1 MPNKVFELMLG
12 ISNKANR
19 FQIQRLSEFYQMC
32 LFKGKSGT
40 YNDVLIDD
48 ILVDRE
54 NVEKYAKGI
63 KGYRIVETASG
74 YRNGN
79 EYALIMKYPV
89 DKDSDYHVKIIFEN
103 KKAFWRQ
110 YFKLTDPER
119 VEPIII
125 AGDWEPTPDEKD
137 FQSQC
142 VIHRR
147 RQIYYVNE

>member
-1 MPNKVFELMLG
+1 MPNTVFELMLG
-12 ISNKANR
+12 ICNKANR

-32 LFKGKSGT
+32 LAKGKNGT

-54 NVEKYAKGI
+54 NVDRYAKGI
-63 KGYRIVETASG
+63 EGYRIVETTSG

-79 EYALIMKYPV
+79 EYALIMKCPS
-89 DKDSDYHVKIIFEN
+89 DKDSDYHVKIILED

-119 VEPIII
+119 LDPIII
-125 AGDWEPTPDEKD
+125 AGEWEPTPNETD